1 MHYYLQLSEGN
12 PATDPVTLWMN
23 GGPGCTSL
31 KGGFEEL
38 GQLVFNR
45 ASFTQNETAAPE
57 LFYNPLG
64 WTKLSTML
72 YFESPPGVGF
82 SYCDECLGN
91 TTCDCV
97 ADDMST
103 AEDNYDA
110 LVSFFKGFPELKS
123 NEFYITGVRRHRF
136 CVSVQCFCVSAW
148 AFGLLRLHSHLICVC
163 VCVCGR

>member
-1 MHYYLQLSEGN
+1 MGS
-12 PATDPVTLWMN
+12 LWSDAQPLRI

-45 ASFTQNETAAPE
+45 ASFTANTTAAPE

-91 TTCDCV
+91 STCDCV
-97 ADDMST
+97 ANDLTT
-103 AEDNYDA
+103 AEDNHDA
-110 LVSFFKGFPELKS
+110 LVSFFKGFPELS
-123 NEFYITGVRRHRF
+123 QNDFYITGESPVD
-136 CVSVQCFCVSAW
+136 V
-148 AFGLLRLHSHLICVC
+148 LLRAPRLRGLVC
-163 VCVCGR
+163 PGRAGQPRT